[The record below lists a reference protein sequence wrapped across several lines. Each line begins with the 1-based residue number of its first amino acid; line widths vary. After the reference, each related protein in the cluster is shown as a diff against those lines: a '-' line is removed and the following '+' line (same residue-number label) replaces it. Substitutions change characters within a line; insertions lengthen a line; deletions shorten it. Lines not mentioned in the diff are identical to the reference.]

1 MSRDALVVG
10 INAYDGLNRLTAPA
24 HDAEAIAQL
33 LTHHGD
39 FQVRRLPEVVQDNRL
54 QVGQKTQVTLE
65 ELEEAIVQL
74 FLPSGRSIPDTA
86 LFYFSGHGL
95 RKERGIPEGFL
106 AASDA
111 NSKSGNWGIRLKW
124 LREVLQESP
133 IRQQIVWLDCCFS
146 GELFNIDEA
155 NPGEKGKGRDR
166 CFIAAAREFEIAYEG
181 INDAHSVLT
190 KAILE
195 GLDPARGGDRWI
207 TNHSLSAFLSQ
218 QFESATQRPVFANF
232 GEPIGLTRA
241 AMPRQEVTHQVP
253 TVAICPYKGLEYFDC
268 NDQDPKYFY
277 GRETLTDQLLDQ
289 VRQGSFLAIA
299 GASGSG
305 KSSVLRAGL
314 IHQLKQGRRLSGSD
328 RWQILILKPGE
339 HPLQSLAKT
348 FLDPN
353 LSTVER
359 AKQLEF
365 AEQQLAQG
373 AEGLRRLI
381 QSSPHPKTLL
391 VIDQFEEVFTLCQNL
406 SERQQFFACLLGA
419 LELTQPSANNG
430 DVNHPPDAAK
440 TQNSKLSIVLAM
452 RADFFGKCLE
462 QDYGGL
468 AQQIQQNLVTV
479 TPMSREE
486 LQNAILKP
494 AKQVSLNLEPELVS
508 QMLTDVEGSPGSLPL
523 LQYTLTELW
532 KQRTDNCLQLKT
544 YTQLGGVVGTLQKR
558 ATEVYNSFSPE
569 QQAAA
574 QHIFLSLTQLGE
586 GTEDTRRRVLKQDL
600 ISDRFPEAL
609 IDVVVQRL
617 ADEKLIVT
625 DEQNEKG
632 GSNREAVIDVAHEA
646 LIRHW
651 LLLRKWLNENRDQL
665 RQKRK
670 IEERAEEWRLHHK
683 SKDYLLQGK
692 PLADAK
698 AFHKQQ
704 ANTLSL
710 SGLAVEFIQK
720 SSRQKRVNQLRATSL
735 LTFPTLV
742 VFVAIV
748 PHLRQA
754 NYDRAWSII
763 ETRGAGT
770 REALEVLTEG
780 CREKQLLRWVPEYL
794 STLIWGNCAGLI
806 GANLR
811 NTDLRLADLRFVDLS
826 NADLSGANLSG
837 AGLIGANLRNTDLS
851 GANLRD
857 ANLIGADLR
866 DADLLVAELFDADLR
881 LADLSNA
888 NLSFADLSSA
898 ELFSANLSGADLS
911 NANLRFADLLSA
923 DLFDTDLSSALYTP
937 ETRFP
942 QSFDPSDQGMYL
954 IAPNAD
960 LLGANLTGADLIGA
974 NLSGADLIDANL
986 IGADLSGA
994 NLIGA
999 DLSGAN
1005 LTGADLIG
1013 ANLRDA
1019 NFTGA
1024 DLLGANLFSA
1034 NLRGADLRGADLIDA
1049 DLRDANLRGATNL
1062 TPEQVKAARNWEEA
1076 IYDEEFRRQLGLEEE

>member
-10 INAYDGLNRLTAPA
+10 IGAYEELSRLTAPA
-24 HDAEAIAQL
+24 EDAEAIAQL
-33 LTHHGD
+33 LTHHSD
-39 FQVRRLPEVVQDNRL
+39 FQVKRLPEVVQNNALR
-54 QVGQKTQVTLE
+54 VGQKTKVTLE

-111 NSKSGNWGIRLKW
+111 DPKSGNWGIRLKW

-166 CFIAAAREFEIAYEG
+166 CFIAAAREFEAAYESIG
-181 INDAHSVLT
+181 NPHSVLT
-190 KAILE
+190 QAILA
-195 GLDPARGGDRWI
+195 GLEPARGGDRWI

-232 GEPIGLTRA
+232 GEPIHLTRA
-241 AMPRQEVTHQVP
+241 ALPRRETSDHAP

-268 NDQDPKYFY
+268 NDEDPKYFY
-277 GRETLTDQLLDQ
+277 GREELTDRLLDQ
-289 VRQGSFLAIA
+289 VRQGNFLAIA

-328 RWQILILKPGE
+328 RWQILILQPGE
-339 HPLQSLAKT
+339 HPLQSLAEA
-348 FLDPN
+348 FLDPH
-353 LSTVER
+353 LSTIQR
-359 AKQLEF
+359 ATQLES

-381 QSSPHPKTLL
+381 HSSPHAKTLL

-406 SERQQFFACLLGA
+406 TERQRFFACLLGA
-419 LELTQPSANNG
+419 LELIQPSSRNG
-430 DVNHPPDAAK
+430 DDNPLPDAVKA
-440 TQNSKLSIVLAM
+440 QNSKLAIALAM

-462 QDYGGL
+462 QDYSGL
-468 AQQIQQNLVTV
+468 AQQIQQNLVAV
-479 TPMSREE
+479 TPMHREA

-494 AKQVSLNLEPELVS
+494 AQQVSLNLEPELVA

-544 YTQLGGVVGTLQKR
+544 YTQLGGVMGTLQKR
-558 ATEVYNSFSPE
+558 ATQVYDSFSPE

-600 ISDRFPEAL
+600 ISPRFPEAL
-609 IDVVVQRL
+609 IDAVVQRL

-625 DEQNEKG
+625 SEQVEKG
-632 GSNREAVIDVAHEA
+632 GGDRQAVIDVAHEA

-651 LLLRKWLNENRDQL
+651 LLLRKWLTANRDQL

-670 IEERAEEWRLHHK
+670 IEERAEEWRLHRK

-692 PLADAK
+692 LLADAK

-720 SSRQKRVNQLRATSL
+720 SSKQKRVNQLRAASL
-735 LTFPTLV
+735 LTVPVLV
-742 VFVAIV
+742 VYVAIV

-754 NYDRAWSII
+754 NYDRAWATIR
-763 ETRGAGT
+763 TRGAGT
-770 REALEVLTEG
+770 WEAIEVLTEG
-780 CREKQLLRWVPEYL
+780 CRKRRSLEQQQIKIPDYL
-794 STLIWGNCAGLI
+794 STLFWGDC
-806 GANLR
+806 
-811 NTDLRLADLRFVDLS
+811 ADLRFANFSSADLRFANLHLANLHLADLS
-826 NADLSGANLSG
+826 SANLHLADLSSADLSGADLSSANLR
-837 AGLIGANLRNTDLS
+837 GANLS
-851 GANLRD
+851 S
-857 ANLIGADLR
+857 
-866 DADLLVAELFDADLR
+866 
-881 LADLSNA
+881 ADLSFA
-888 NLSFADLSSA
+888 NLFGTRLRFADLSSA
-898 ELFSANLSGADLS
+898 DLSSANLSSANFFGTDLSGADLS
-911 NANLRFADLLSA
+911 SANLRGARLHARLPFAD
-923 DLFDTDLSSALYTP
+923 
-937 ETRFP
+937 
-942 QSFDPSDQGMYL
+942 
-954 IAPNAD
+954 
-960 LLGANLTGADLIGA
+960 
-974 NLSGADLIDANL
+974 
-986 IGADLSGA
+986 
-994 NLIGA
+994 
-999 DLSGAN
+999 
-1005 LTGADLIG
+1005 
-1013 ANLRDA
+1013 
-1019 NFTGA
+1019 
-1024 DLLGANLFSA
+1024 
-1034 NLRGADLRGADLIDA
+1034 LRGADLRGADLSSANLSGTLYTPETKFSQNFNPSERGMYLIAPNTDLRGA
-1049 DLRDANLRGATNL
+1049 DLRNADLRNADLRNADLHYADLRSADLHYANLRNADLSNADLRSADLHYANLHYANLRDANLHYTDLRNADLRGVQNL

-1076 IYDEEFRRQLGLEEE
+1076 IYDGEFRRQLGLEEE

>member
-24 HDAEAIAQL
+24 EDAEAIAQL
-33 LTHHGD
+33 LTHHSD
-39 FQVRRLPEVVQDNRL
+39 FQVKRLPEVVQDNSLR
-54 QVGQKTQVTLE
+54 VGQKTKVTLE

-74 FLPSGRSIPDTA
+74 FLPHGRSIPDSA

-106 AASDA
+106 AASDTA
-111 NSKSGNWGIRLKW
+111 PNGNWGIRLKW

-155 NPGEKGKGRDR
+155 NPGEKGKGRDC
-166 CFIAAAREFEIAYEG
+166 CFIAAAREFEVAYEG
-181 INDAHSVLT
+181 IGDAHSVLT

-195 GLDPARGGDRWI
+195 GLDPVRGGDRWI

-241 AMPRQEVTHQVP
+241 AMSRQEVTYQAP

-268 NDQDPKYFY
+268 NDEDPKYFY
-277 GRETLTDQLLDQ
+277 GREALTDQLLDQ

-328 RWQILILKPGE
+328 RWQILILKPGK
-339 HPLQSLAKT
+339 HPLQSLAET

-353 LSTVER
+353 LSTIER

-406 SERQQFFACLLGA
+406 SDRQQFFACLLGA
-419 LELTQPSANNG
+419 LELIQPSGSNG
-430 DVNHPPDAAK
+430 DVNHSPDAAK
-440 TQNSKLSIVLAM
+440 TQNLKLSLVLAM

-479 TPMSREE
+479 TPMNREE
-486 LQNAILKP
+486 LQHAILKP
-494 AKQVSLNLEPELVS
+494 TQQVSLSLEPELVS
-508 QMLTDVEGSPGSLPL
+508 QMLADVEGSPGSLPL

-544 YTQLGGVVGTLQKR
+544 YTQLGGVMGTLQKR
-558 ATEVYNSFSPE
+558 ATQVYDSFSPE

-625 DEQNEKG
+625 DEQGKKG
-632 GSNREAVIDVAHEA
+632 GSDREAVIDVAHEA

-670 IEERAEEWRLHHK
+670 IEERAEEWRSYRK

-704 ANTLSL
+704 ANTLPL
-710 SGLAVEFIQK
+710 SGLAVEFIQRSFK
-720 SSRQKRVNQLRATSL
+720 QKRVNQLKVASF
-735 LTFPTLV
+735 LTVPVLI
-742 VFVAIV
+742 VFGAIV
-748 PHLRQA
+748 PYLRQA
-754 NYDRAWSII
+754 KYAQALATLRTGEA
-763 ETRGAGT
+763 GAGT
-770 REALEVLTEG
+770 REALEVSTAG
-780 CREKQLLRWVPEYL
+780 CWERKLLPWIPDYL
-794 STLIWGNCAGLI
+794 STLLWGGCADLFAVNLSGAFLRGADLR

-811 NTDLRLADLRFVDLS
+811 GV
-826 NADLSGANLSG
+826 NLSG
-837 AGLIGANLRNTDLS
+837 AFLG
-851 GANLRD
+851 
-857 ANLIGADLR
+857 
-866 DADLLVAELFDADLR
+866 
-881 LADLSNA
+881 
-888 NLSFADLSSA
+888 
-898 ELFSANLSGADLS
+898 GADLS
-911 NANLRFADLLSA
+911 NAFLFGANLSGTYLSDANLSDAELLSSNISDA
-923 DLFDTDLSSALYTP
+923 NLFDTDLSDADLSDADLSGAVYNPGTK
-937 ETRFP
+937 FP
-942 QSFDPSDQGMYL
+942 QSFDPSAQGMYL

-960 LLGANLTGADLIGA
+960 LSDADLSDASVFDANLHGANLSGVNLHSANLSGANLHSANLSGAYLFDADFSDADLSDANLSNTNLVLLDLSNADLSNADLSNANLFGANLSNADLSGTNLSGAVLWDANLTIA
-974 NLSGADLIDANL
+974 NLSGADL
-986 IGADLSGA
+986 SGA
-994 NLIGA
+994 E
-999 DLSGAN
+999 
-1005 LTGADLIG
+1005 
-1013 ANLRDA
+1013 
-1019 NFTGA
+1019 
-1024 DLLGANLFSA
+1024 
-1034 NLRGADLRGADLIDA
+1034 
-1049 DLRDANLRGATNL
+1049 NL

>member
-10 INAYDGLNRLTAPA
+10 INSYDGLNRLTAPA
-24 HDAEAIAQL
+24 NDAEAIAQL
-33 LTHHGD
+33 LTHHSD
-39 FQVRRLPEVVQDNRL
+39 FQVKRLPEVVQDNSLR
-54 QVGQKTQVTLE
+54 VGQKTQVTLE

-106 AASDA
+106 ATSDA
-111 NSKSGNWGIRLKW
+111 DPKSGNWGIRLKW
-124 LREVLQESP
+124 LRELLQQSP
-133 IRQQIVWLDCCFS
+133 VRQQIVWLDCCFS
-146 GELFNIDEA
+146 GELFNVDEA

-166 CFIAAAREFEIAYEG
+166 CFIAAAREFEVAYEG
-181 INDAHSVLT
+181 IDNAHSVLT

-195 GLDPARGGDRWI
+195 GLDPARGGDRWT

-241 AMPRQEVTHQVP
+241 AIPQREVTHQAP

-268 NDQDPKYFY
+268 NDEDPKYFY
-277 GRETLTDQLLDQ
+277 GREALTDQLLDQ

-339 HPLQSLAKT
+339 HPLQNLAET

-353 LSTVER
+353 LSTIER

-406 SERQQFFACLLGA
+406 NERQQFFACLLSA
-419 LELTQPSANNG
+419 LELTQPSRSNG
-430 DVNHPPDAAK
+430 DVNHPPDAVK

-462 QDYGGL
+462 QDYSGL

-494 AKQVSLNLEPELVS
+494 AKQVSLNLEPELVA

-544 YTQLGGVVGTLQKR
+544 YTQLGGVMGTLQKR
-558 ATEVYNSFSPE
+558 ATQVYDSFSPE

-600 ISDRFPEAL
+600 ISPCFPESL
-609 IDVVVQRL
+609 IDLVVQRL

-625 DEQNEKG
+625 DEQGEKG

-670 IEERAEEWRLHHK
+670 IEERAEEWRSHHK

-710 SGLAVEFIQK
+710 SDLAVEFIQR
-720 SSRQKRVNQLRATSL
+720 SSRQKRVNQLRAAGF
-735 LTFPTLV
+735 LTVPVLV

-748 PHLRQA
+748 PHLRQR
-754 NYDRAWSII
+754 NYAQARNIVA
-763 ETRGAGT
+763 TRGAGT

-780 CREKQLLRWVPEYL
+780 CHERQFLERQQLKIPNYL
-794 STLIWGNCAGLI
+794 ITLLFGNCTNLSRT
-806 GANLR
+806 NLR
-811 NTDLRLADLRFVDLS
+811 GADLRDA
-826 NADLSGANLSG
+826 NLSGANLSTANLVG
-837 AGLIGANLRNTDLS
+837 AYLTSANLHSINLSSSKLMDTTFENANLYGANLS
-851 GANLRD
+851 GANFSNAGLT
-857 ANLIGADLR
+857 NT
-866 DADLLVAELFDADLR
+866 
-881 LADLSNA
+881 DLSNA
-888 NLSFADLSSA
+888 NLSDAKFYGANLSNANLSGSNLSDADFLSFDPARLDSA
-898 ELFSANLSGADLS
+898 TLSGADLS
-911 NANLRFADLLSA
+911 
-923 DLFDTDLSSALYTP
+923 
-937 ETRFP
+937 
-942 QSFDPSDQGMYL
+942 
-954 IAPNAD
+954 
-960 LLGANLTGADLIGA
+960 
-974 NLSGADLIDANL
+974 
-986 IGADLSGA
+986 
-994 NLIGA
+994 
-999 DLSGAN
+999 
-1005 LTGADLIG
+1005 
-1013 ANLRDA
+1013 
-1019 NFTGA
+1019 
-1024 DLLGANLFSA
+1024 
-1034 NLRGADLRGADLIDA
+1034 GADLRYVYLRFANLSNA
-1049 DLRDANLRGATNL
+1049 DLRDANLSNAHDL

-1076 IYDEEFRRQLGLEEE
+1076 IYDEEFRRQLGIEEE

>member
-10 INAYDGLNRLTAPA
+10 VNAYDGLNWLPAPA
-24 HDAEAIAQL
+24 NDAEAIAQL

-39 FQVRRLPEVVQDNRL
+39 FQVRRLPEVVQDNTLR
-54 QVGQKTQVTLE
+54 VGRKTKVTLE

-74 FLPSGRSIPDTA
+74 FLPSGRSVPDSA

-106 AASDA
+106 AASDTA
-111 NSKSGNWGIRLKW
+111 PNGNWGIRLKW

-133 IRQQIVWLDCCFS
+133 IKQQIVWLDCCFS

-166 CFIAAAREFEIAYEG
+166 CFIAAAREFEVAYEG
-181 INDAHSVLT
+181 ISDAHSVLT

-207 TNHSLSAFLSQ
+207 TNYSLSAFLSQ
-218 QFESATQRPVFANF
+218 QFEFATQRPVFANF

-328 RWQILILKPGE
+328 RWQILILQPGE
-339 HPLQSLAKT
+339 HPLQSLAEA
-348 FLDPN
+348 FLAPH
-353 LSTVER
+353 LSTIER
-359 AKQLEF
+359 AKQLES

-381 QSSPHPKTLL
+381 HSSPHPKTLL

-406 SERQQFFACLLGA
+406 TERQQFFDCLLGA
-419 LELTQPSANNG
+419 LQSTQPTSTK
-430 DVNHPPDAAK
+430 DIPPPPNSK
-440 TQNSKLSIVLAM
+440 FKIQNSKLSIVLAM
-452 RADFFGKCLE
+452 RADFFSKCLE
-462 QDYGGL
+462 QDYSGL
-468 AQQIQQNLVTV
+468 AQQIQQNLVAI
-479 TPMSREE
+479 TPMHRET

-494 AKQVSLNLEPELVS
+494 AKQVSLNLEPELIA
-508 QMLTDVEGSPGSLPL
+508 QMLTDVEGSPGDLPL

-532 KQRTDNCLQLKT
+532 KHRTDNCLQLKT
-544 YTQLGGVVGTLQKR
+544 YTQLGGVMGTLQKR
-558 ATEVYNSFSPE
+558 ATQVYDSFSPE

-600 ISDRFPEAL
+600 ISPRFPEAL
-609 IDVVVQRL
+609 IDTIVQRL

-625 DEQNEKG
+625 SEQVEKG

-651 LLLRKWLNENRDQL
+651 LLLRKWLTENRDQL

-670 IEERAEEWRLHHK
+670 IEERAEEWRSHRK

-710 SGLAVEFIQK
+710 SGLAVEFIQR
-720 SSRQKRVNQLRATSL
+720 SSRQKRVNQLRAAGF
-735 LTFPTLV
+735 LTVPALV

-754 NYDRAWSII
+754 NYDRAWTTIR
-763 ETRGAGT
+763 TRGVGT

-780 CREKQLLRWVPEYL
+780 CRERQLLPWIPDYL
-794 STLIWGNCAGLI
+794 STFLWGDCA
-806 GANLR
+806 
-811 NTDLRLADLRFVDLS
+811 D
-826 NADLSGANLSG
+826 
-837 AGLIGANLRNTDLS
+837 
-851 GANLRD
+851 
-857 ANLIGADLR
+857 
-866 DADLLVAELFDADLR
+866 
-881 LADLSNA
+881 
-888 NLSFADLSSA
+888 
-898 ELFSANLSGADLS
+898 
-911 NANLRFADLLSA
+911 
-923 DLFDTDLSSALYTP
+923 
-937 ETRFP
+937 
-942 QSFDPSDQGMYL
+942 
-954 IAPNAD
+954 
-960 LLGANLTGADLIGA
+960 
-974 NLSGADLIDANL
+974 
-986 IGADLSGA
+986 
-994 NLIGA
+994 
-999 DLSGAN
+999 
-1005 LTGADLIG
+1005 
-1013 ANLRDA
+1013 
-1019 NFTGA
+1019 
-1024 DLLGANLFSA
+1024 
-1034 NLRGADLRGADLIDA
+1034 LRGADLRGADLRDA
-1049 DLRDANLRGATNL
+1049 DLRGANLNGVNLYSANLHRGNLSFANLHSINLRDTNLSSAVLRDTNLNDADLVSANLILANLSNADLSNADLRNANLASANLASANLASANLISANLGFSSIAFSDLNDAAGGVFGGANLIRANLIRANLSDANLIGVENL
-1062 TPEQVKAARNWEEA
+1062 TPEQVRAARNWEEA
-1076 IYDEEFRRQLGLEEE
+1076 IYDEEFRRQLLGLEEE